1 MLSCVL
7 FCVQAVG
14 EGTAKRNIA
23 RKSRDQERVRALGP
37 SLRSLSATDVV
48 IVLVWCCVQDKAQ
61 GGGHKGM
68 WRSTDDGTLDES
80 VDGALD
86 RDDPNYDSSV
96 RPWAKR
102 VEQLT

>member
-1 MLSCVL
+1 MLLSCLCGAVL
-7 FCVQAVG
+7 
-14 EGTAKRNIA
+14 
-23 RKSRDQERVRALGP
+23 
-37 SLRSLSATDVV
+37 
-48 IVLVWCCVQDKAQ
+48 QDKAQ

-96 RPWAKR
+96 RPWAKT
-102 VEQLT
+102 VEQLTLDG